1 MPQWAI
7 LLWGG
12 TLPLGLSRSPE
23 VQLQQLASMVG
34 TSRSALGNLL
44 EATASLGV
52 LPDAAHHLASCLRPC
67 HICFT
72 LASASCAVT
81 GAAPGVPWL
90 DTTSTVT
97 FRAAG
102 LVKASTHTA
111 ATSARLMRWLP
122 ATPLSPCPT
131 RMRDCWPASFV
142 RPPGRTTQWSILACR
157 TASSPANFAS
167 ISPQRTLLRMM
178 RISVQRLCGDTR
190 AEETRTRRDAPAS
203 VAAAATLAAPLLS
216 TLLACQ

>member
-97 FRAAG
+97 FLRGCHDTQQGPRFLTTVHHTSMVRVRLPVSKRVYVGAG
-102 LVKASTHTA
+102 
-111 ATSARLMRWLP
+111 
-122 ATPLSPCPT
+122 PL
-131 RMRDCWPASFV
+131 RGV
-142 RPPGRTTQWSILACR
+142 RGA
-157 TASSPANFAS
+157 
-167 ISPQRTLLRMM
+167 
-178 RISVQRLCGDTR
+178 GDG
-190 AEETRTRRDAPAS
+190 
-203 VAAAATLAAPLLS
+203 
-216 TLLACQ
+216 